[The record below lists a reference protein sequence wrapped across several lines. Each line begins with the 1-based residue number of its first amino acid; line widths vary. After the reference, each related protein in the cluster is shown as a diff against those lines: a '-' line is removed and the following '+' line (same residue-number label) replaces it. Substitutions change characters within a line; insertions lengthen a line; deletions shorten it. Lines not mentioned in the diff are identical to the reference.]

1 MNPPLRPHTIAL
13 ALLAAAVGGGVGYFA
28 FFWIAKQGLYAIMLP
43 TALVGLGTGLCVT
56 SRSQPLAI
64 AGAIGGLAL
73 GLFTEW
79 KFAPFIVDNSLSYF
93 IKHVYQLKP
102 VTLLMLAI
110 GTVASYR
117 LALGRD
123 RTSDAA

>member
-1 MNPPLRPHTIAL
+1 M
-13 ALLAAAVGGGVGYFA
+13 GYFA
-28 FFWIAKQGLYAIMLP
+28 FFWIAKQGFYGIMLP
-43 TALVGLGTGLCVT
+43 PALVGLAAGFCMP

-64 AGAIGGLAL
+64 ACAIGGLAL
-73 GLFTEW
+73 GLYTEW
-79 KFAPFIVDNSLSYF
+79 RFAPFIKDASLQYF
-93 IKHVYQLKP
+93 ITHVHTLKP

-123 RTSDAA
+123 RKSDDT